1 MLRRDEIETKIENE
15 AFSALKAKQI
25 PVEMF
30 FDTDIVTMIYR
41 ETENIK
47 KEAFEALA
55 LLPGPAYKITELVE
69 GKVNSDQRWYRMKV

>member
-1 MLRRDEIETKIENE
+1 MLRRDEIETKIEKE

-47 KEAFEALA
+47 KEASQ
-55 LLPGPAYKITELVE
+55 E
-69 GKVNSDQRWYRMKV
+69 GFN

>member
-47 KEAFEALA
+47 KEASQEGF
-55 LLPGPAYKITELVE
+55 KILEFNYL
-69 GKVNSDQRWYRMKV
+69 KQ

>member
-1 MLRRDEIETKIENE
+1 MLRRDEIENKIKDE
-15 AFSALKAKQI
+15 AYSGLKAKQI

-47 KEAFEALA
+47 KEASQESF
-55 LLPGPAYKITELVE
+55 
-69 GKVNSDQRWYRMKV
+69 R

>member
-47 KEAFEALA
+47 KEASQ
-55 LLPGPAYKITELVE
+55 E
-69 GKVNSDQRWYRMKV
+69 GFN